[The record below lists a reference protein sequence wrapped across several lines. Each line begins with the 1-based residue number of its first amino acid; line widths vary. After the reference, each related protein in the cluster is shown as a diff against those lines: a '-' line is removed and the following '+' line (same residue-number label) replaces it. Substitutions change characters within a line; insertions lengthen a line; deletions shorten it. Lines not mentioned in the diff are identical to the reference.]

1 MTVTSVSNP
10 LAQVAPPPRADTASP
25 EVVISASEIR
35 RILYLAIPGGVD
47 NQRAAEDHAVDTY
60 A

>member
-1 MTVTSVSNP
+1 MTVTSVPTP
-10 LAQVAPPPRADTASP
+10 LAQVAPPRPDTPRP
-25 EVVISASEIR
+25 EVVITASEIR

-47 NQRAAEDHAVDTY
+47 NLRATEDHAVDTY

>member
-1 MTVTSVSNP
+1 MTVTSVSTP
-10 LAQVAPPPRADTASP
+10 LAQVAPPRPDTSSP

-35 RILYLAIPGGVD
+35 RILYLAVPGGVD
-47 NQRAAEDHAVDTY
+47 NLRETGDHAVDTY